1 MKRLLAMQKQL
12 LPDLLDVMKKRYDL
26 LRHIQLLQPIGRR
39 SLAVSVNMTE
49 RVLRGE
55 VDFLKR
61 QGLVVTQS
69 VGMSL
74 TEEGRQLVDEMELL
88 MKELFGLGEL
98 EQELAVKFGL
108 SEVVIVPGNAD
119 QSLAAKKA
127 LGRAGANVLLNKARP
142 GDVIAV
148 NGGTTV
154 AAVAE
159 MLTDSPVLKET
170 IFVPSR
176 GGLGEAVEL
185 QANYLASLMAK
196 KTGASYRLMHV
207 PDQMSEAVYRSL
219 MNEPNILDVLKVIR
233 RARIVL
239 HGIGDAL
246 AMATRRNAPASL
258 IAKLRERKAVGEAFG
273 YYFNRR
279 GEIVHRM
286 QTVGLRLEDV
296 HQAEIV
302 IAVAGGASKGE
313 AIASVCRGGSR
324 DILVTD
330 EAAAQSMIHLL
341 AKKTEEDVY
350 RGYENRD

>member
-1 MKRLLAMQKQL
+1 MKQLLAMQQQL
-12 LPDLLDVMKKRYDL
+12 LPDLLTVMKTRYNL
-26 LRHIQLLQPIGRR
+26 LRHIQLMQPIGRR
-39 SLAVSVNMTE
+39 SLAASVNMTE

-55 VDFLKR
+55 VAFLKR
-61 QGLVVTQS
+61 QGLILTEN

-74 TEEGRQLVDEMELL
+74 THEGRQLVERMEPLIKEM
-88 MKELFGLGEL
+88 FGLGEL
-98 EQELAVKFGL
+98 EQELAAKFGL

-119 QSLAAKKA
+119 QSPVVKKA
-127 LGRAGANVLLNKARP
+127 LGRAGANVLLKKAQA

-159 MLTDSPVLKET
+159 MLTASPVLKET
-170 IFVPSR
+170 MFVPSR

-207 PDQMSEAVYRSL
+207 PDQMSEEAYHSL
-219 MNEPNILDVLKVIR
+219 MNEPNIRDVLKVIR
-233 RARIVL
+233 RARIIL

-246 AMATRRNAPASL
+246 AMAQRRQVSAEL
-258 IAKLRERKAVGEAFG
+258 IDKLERKRAVGEAFG
-273 YYFNRR
+273 YYFDRS
-279 GEIVHRM
+279 GAIVHRM

-296 HQAEIV
+296 HKAEIV
-302 IAVAGGASKGE
+302 IAVAGGASKAE
-313 AIASVCRGGSR
+313 AIASVCRSGNR

-330 EAAAQSMIHLL
+330 EAAAQTMLQPLL
-341 AKKTEEDVY
+341 TTHV
-350 RGYENRD
+350 